1 MNLLEPW
8 GCLSQAV
15 QRSVITHRTTS
26 HVKGLCVTNELQMNG
41 LGSTHSNQPVETLSC
56 GNMCMEPVWTLHRPS
71 CMCTILVVCLGLS
84 THFNLLLNS
93 KGEQHVSTNSKTHSY
108 FQVRSSLLL
117 VPKNVRNCNSP
128 KPHRAR
134 SLQVETG
141 QLPFTQYIF

>member
-1 MNLLEPW
+1 
-8 GCLSQAV
+8 
-15 QRSVITHRTTS
+15 
-26 HVKGLCVTNELQMNG
+26 
-41 LGSTHSNQPVETLSC
+41 
-56 GNMCMEPVWTLHRPS
+56 MEPVWTLHRPS

-134 SLQVETG
+134 SVSFV
-141 QLPFTQYIF
+141 PFKRLKLDSCPSLSTFSSSSQPIEGESTESIQMCFARCSSVNLCERHEVYAAHTESK